1 MESVTISSACP
12 PPPAPPIMD
21 VPMATG
27 VTVMKRKQFPPTPG
41 VVGGNEEQPLLIDTS
56 RPPPNVP
63 EPIQPLLSSNPQVI
77 VC

>member
-1 MESVTISSACP
+1 
-12 PPPAPPIMD
+12 
-21 VPMATG
+21 MATG